1 MRNFLDP
8 SPWLGMTGLARDL
21 CVLAPLRETIQFLNV
36 LSGMIEIPR
45 LQAKRGLSCRRR
57 PASIFGFVGRPKKT
71 WIPAPDRVRGA
82 LRRNDEKMSRL
93 PVDEF
98 RTAQLEA
105 EGHSGAFFAANSP
118 LPSTCLSSTARRRRS
133 SGLCSRGS
141 LRRDA
146 GDVAHVRLFRG
157 ANHMGRFLAGGD
169 GARGV
174 QHESCAR
181 R

>member
-1 MRNFLDP
+1 
-8 SPWLGMTGLARDL
+8 MTGLARDL

-45 LQAKRGLSCRRR
+45 LQAKRGFVM
-57 PASIFGFVGRPKKT
+57 PAQAGIHLRFRWKAKENLDSGPGSSP
-71 WIPAPDRVRGA
+71 GQA

-118 LPSTCLSSTARRRRS
+118 LPSTSLSSTARRRRS
-133 SGLCSRGS
+133 SGLGSPGSS
-141 LRRDA
+141 LRCR
-146 GDVAHVRLFRG
+146 RRG
-157 ANHMGRFLAGGD
+157 ARRLVPRCGSH
-169 GARGV
+169 GV
-174 QHESCAR
+174 APCRRRRRAR
-181 R
+181 RST